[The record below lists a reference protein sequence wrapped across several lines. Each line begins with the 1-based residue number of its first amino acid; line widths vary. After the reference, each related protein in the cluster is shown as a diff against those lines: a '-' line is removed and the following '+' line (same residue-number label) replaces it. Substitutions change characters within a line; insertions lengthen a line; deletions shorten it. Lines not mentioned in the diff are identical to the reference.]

1 MLYKFDL
8 NQIKMQKKILEW
20 SSENNKQMH
29 GNGYII
35 LGPPGIGKTIF
46 VGEHS
51 HQWVDADE
59 IFPALGIH
67 TEYWHSVE
75 HSEQE
80 QREHYVA
87 CDHALGEMRD
97 AGLWVIGSLF
107 WEFKADAIVL
117 LGVYTHKSY
126 VKERCDLS
134 WAQVEHIRIILEEIA
149 QTKKIPIYNTIE
161 DAAHQ
166 AVTSVKQFVKKCK

>member
-1 MLYKFDL
+1 MVTD
-8 NQIKMQKKILEW
+8 
-20 SSENNKQMH
+20 
-29 GNGYII
+29 I
-35 LGPPGIGKTIF
+35 LGLLVIGKTIF

-97 AGLWVIGSLF
+97 TTPLSKCGTLGCGS
-107 WEFKADAIVL
+107 
-117 LGVYTHKSY
+117 
-126 VKERCDLS
+126 
-134 WAQVEHIRIILEEIA
+134 
-149 QTKKIPIYNTIE
+149 
-161 DAAHQ
+161 
-166 AVTSVKQFVKKCK
+166 